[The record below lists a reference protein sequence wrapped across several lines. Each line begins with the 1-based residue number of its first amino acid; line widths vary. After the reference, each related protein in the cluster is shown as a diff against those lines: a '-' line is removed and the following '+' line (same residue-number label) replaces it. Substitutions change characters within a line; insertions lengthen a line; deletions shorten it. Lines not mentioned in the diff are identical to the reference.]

1 MGKREEQ
8 KQNRRQQILLTA
20 LHLFVTKGYA
30 ATKISDIAEAV
41 PMSVGLMF
49 HYFKSKELLYQEL
62 VETGLNQTRQPAL
75 IKCDSAIAHFEIFTT
90 ALFDAMHKQPYV
102 AQMFVLMAQTQR
114 SMDAPEHIRQL
125 ALCVDTITEF
135 IPLIRKGQQEGS
147 IRKGDPLALS
157 NCYWCS
163 IQGIAEQY
171 AAHPDMPL
179 PDPDWVIDI
188 IRRKDK

>member
-171 AAHPDMPL
+171 TAHPDMPL